1 MSRRNGGII
10 GPTNTPVGGFV
21 AGSAGGVWRMNDVLT
36 FVSNSQWPKTPENID
51 NSCRFDD
58 GSNDYLNATLGTGGN
73 SKTFTVSFWFKLGL
87 IPSGNSMNTIGTGVD
102 NTNDFMIGFS
112 YDTSRTTGIHI
123 LARNGSSTKVIDVQT
138 NKKFRDLSAW
148 YHAVIAIDT
157 TQSTSSDR
165 VKIYINGSQETSLLT
180 STYPDQDTELR
191 WNSANIH
198 YVGTTR
204 DNQTSATYDGYL
216 AEVVNVDGQ
225 ALDPTSFGEFDS
237 TTGIWKPKKIGQ
249 IANAGTNSFYLNF
262 KDSSNVGKDESGLG
276 NNFTVNNL
284 TSIDQSTDTCSNNFA
299 TLNPLSLNNNTSQ
312 NYISLSEG
320 SLKASGTSAT
330 NNGNGFSTIGFNS
343 GKWYCEVK
351 IIDVQGTTYPTV
363 GVQTEENIN
372 RTSGASGQIGYG
384 TTDVVGY
391 APDGQKII
399 NDSKS
404 SYGNSFTDNDII
416 GIAIDCDNGAVYFSK
431 NGTFQNSGDP
441 TSGASKTNA
450 ALTFTPSKNY
460 FFGCSVYQSTSIV
473 DFNYGNPAYSISS
486 SNADANGFGNFEY
499 AVPSGYYALNTSNLN
514 TYG

>member
-10 GPTNTPVGGFV
+10 GPTNTPVGGIV
-21 AGSAGGVWRMNDVLT
+21 TGLAGGVWRMNDVLT
-36 FVSNSQWPKTPENID
+36 FVSNNQWPKAPENIE
-51 NSCRFDD
+51 NALRFDD
-58 GSNDYLNATLGTGGN
+58 DSNDYLNATLGTGGN

-87 IPSGNSMNTIGTGVD
+87 IPSGNSMNTIGSGVD
-102 NTNDFMIGFS
+102 NQNDFMIGFS

-216 AEVVNVDGQ
+216 AEVVNVDGL
-225 ALDPTSFGEFDS
+225 ALTPSSFGETNTAS
-237 TTGIWKPKKIGQ
+237 GIWTPKKIGQ

-262 KDSSNVGKDESGLG
+262 KDSSNLGNDASGL
-276 NNFTVNNL
+276 NNDFTVNNL
-284 TSIDQSTDTCSNNFA
+284 TSIDQSTDTCVENFA
-299 TLNPLSLNNNTSQ
+299 TLNVLDGGTNGTF
-312 NYISLSEG
+312 SEG
-320 SLKASGTSAT
+320 NLKLVTASSGYAT
-330 NNGNGFSTIGFNS
+330 TRASIGVST
-343 GKWYCEVK
+343 GKWYFEAK
-351 IIDVQGTTYPTV
+351 LISGNAEIGIITSDQDISNSDNPLGHSANGYAY
-363 GVQTEENIN
+363 
-372 RTSGASGQIGYG
+372 TSGGNKYNNNS
-384 TTDVVGY
+384 
-391 APDGQKII
+391 
-399 NDSKS
+399 NS
-404 SYGNSFTDNDII
+404 SYGDSYTSNDII
-416 GIAIDCDNGAVYFSK
+416 GVALNLDDGQLFFYK
-431 NGTFQNSGDP
+431 NGTIQNSGTAAFSSLSSNTYHPAVSDD
-441 TSGASKTNA
+441 SGSSACTWELN
-450 ALTFTPSKNY
+450 F
-460 FFGCSVYQSTSIV
+460 
-473 DFNYGNPAYSISS
+473 GNPPFSISS
-486 SNADANGFGNFEY
+486 GNSDANGFGNFEY